1 MLHLPVREVAGHQ
14 AADPHPQVV
23 ALQPQPQ
30 APECSKDIVM
40 LEYVTNTLQQVAS
53 QPLGLVFALLLGV
66 VSAATSACCTLPA
79 LGILVGYSG
88 AQANDNRK
96 TALRTALLFTLGTI
110 VSLMI
115 VGGIA
120 GFVGQVAQN
129 ALGRYWKVFAGI
141 VAVFLGLAALNLLP
155 FKLSFGKFDGIKSRL
170 GKSGAVLAGL
180 ILGGI
185 VAVSSLPCNPGIFIV
200 IGAAILQGKVFWA
213 TLMLAM
219 FAIGFSLPLG
229 AVLLGISLSKVS
241 FAAKGADAAIR
252 WGAGVV
258 LVIEGF
264 YFLVTF

>member
-1 MLHLPVREVAGHQ
+1 ML
-14 AADPHPQVV
+14 D
-23 ALQPQPQ
+23 
-30 APECSKDIVM
+30 
-40 LEYVTNTLQQVAS
+40 YVTNALQQVAS
-53 QPLGLVFALLLGV
+53 QPLGLVFALILGT

-88 AQANDNRK
+88 AAANANRRAAVK
-96 TALRTALLFTLGTI
+96 TALLFTAGTI

-115 VGGIA
+115 VGGVA
-120 GFVGQVAQN
+120 GFVGQVAQGV
-129 ALGRYWKVFAGI
+129 LGRYWKVFAGL

-155 FKLSFGKFDGIKSRL
+155 FKLSFGKLDHVGRRL

-180 ILGGI
+180 VLGGI

-200 IGAAILQGKVFWA
+200 IGAAVLQGKVFWA

-241 FAAKGADAAIR
+241 LAAKGADVAIR
-252 WGAGVV
+252 WIAGVV
-258 LVIEGF
+258 LVVAGF

>member
-1 MLHLPVREVAGHQ
+1 
-14 AADPHPQVV
+14 
-23 ALQPQPQ
+23 
-30 APECSKDIVM
+30 M
-40 LEYVTNTLQQVAS
+40 LESVTDTLQQVAS
-53 QPLGLVFALLLGV
+53 QPLGLVFALILGT

-88 AQANDNRK
+88 TQANDSRK
-96 TALRTALLFTLGTI
+96 AAIKTALLFTMGTI
-110 VSLMI
+110 ISLMI
-115 VGGIA
+115 IGGIA

-129 ALGRYWKVFAGI
+129 TLGRYWKVFAGI

-155 FKLSFGKFDGIKSRL
+155 FKLSFGKFDGIKSKI
-170 GKSGAVLAGL
+170 GKSGIILTGL

-241 FAAKGADAAIR
+241 LAARGADFAFR
-252 WGAGVV
+252 WISGAV
-258 LVIEGF
+258 LVVAGF

>member
-1 MLHLPVREVAGHQ
+1 VAAVPLVAAVRLFAN
-14 AADPHPQVV
+14 
-23 ALQPQPQ
+23 
-30 APECSKDIVM
+30 KDIVI

-53 QPLGLVFALLLGV
+53 EPLGLVFALVLGV

-79 LGILVGYSG
+79 LGVLVGYSG

-96 TALRTALLFTLGTI
+96 AAVKTALLFTLGTVI
-110 VSLMI
+110 SLMI
-115 VGGIA
+115 IGGIA

-129 ALGRYWKVFAGI
+129 SLGRYWKIFAGV
-141 VAVFLGLAALNLLP
+141 VAVLFGLATLKLLP
-155 FKLSFGKFDGIKSRL
+155 FKVSLGKFEGVKSRM
-170 GKSGAVLAGL
+170 GKPGAVLAGL

-185 VAVSSLPCNPGIFIV
+185 VAASSLPCNPGIFIV

-241 FAAKGADAAIR
+241 LAARGADATIR
-252 WGAGVV
+252 WIAGAV
-258 LVIEGF
+258 LVIAGF